1 MVETRLLPKG
11 GLVVANK
18 GRFLEDTFF
27 VWFWVR
33 ALGLPLQLWNMEN
46 LKNIGD
52 EFEEIKDKVN
62 GLWGSFNV
70 NGRPVLVLAETL
82 KLLQTKLKEWSK
94 TTEKIGSSGRIAT
107 ADKGINFINV
117 LEVDGVTITNPKD
130 IKEIAQNSYKHLYKE
145 TKSWRPELHRR
156 DTSVISSEEQE

>member
-1 MVETRLLPKG
+1 MVETRILPKG

-52 EFEEIKDKVN
+52 ECGLENEEN
-62 GLWGSFNV
+62 SQGGSWEYW
-70 NGRPVLVLAETL
+70 R
-82 KLLQTKLKEWSK
+82 
-94 TTEKIGSSGRIAT
+94 
-107 ADKGINFINV
+107 
-117 LEVDGVTITNPKD
+117 
-130 IKEIAQNSYKHLYKE
+130 NSNSLG
-145 TKSWRPELHRR
+145 
-156 DTSVISSEEQE
+156 